1 VENQRAT
8 NIFFSKEIDYRGIS
22 AAGIGIVLPR
32 LELYSVYIG
41 FLVQVSLLL
50 WMTRSKT
57 GFWGGTKMRS
67 ALFCGVLAVAVLGS
81 AMASFPPASV
91 NQLLGHY
98 YTIQRS
104 LASDSMNGIAM
115 SAGEIAKL
123 SRQAAGTESLGKTEM
138 IALSEAAAK
147 FNAADLK
154 SARNGFGD
162 LSDKMIAYL
171 KASKAPRNPPYQYY
185 CSMAKK
191 SWLQPDKGT
200 RNPYYGSSMPTCGE
214 LVP

>member
-1 VENQRAT
+1 MRFA
-8 NIFFSKEIDYRGIS
+8 
-22 AAGIGIVLPR
+22 
-32 LELYSVYIG
+32 
-41 FLVQVSLLL
+41 LL
-50 WMTRSKT
+50 R
-57 GFWGGTKMRS
+57 
-67 ALFCGVLAVAVLGS
+67 GVLALAILGS
-81 AMASFPPASV
+81 AQAGSPPASA

-104 LASDSMNGIAM
+104 LASDSMNGIAT
-115 SAGEIAKL
+115 SAGEMATL
-123 SRQAAGTESLGKTEM
+123 SRQAAATEPLGKAEL

-171 KASKAPRNPPYQYY
+171 KASKAPQNPPYQYY
-185 CSMAKK
+185 CSMVKK
-191 SWLQPDKGT
+191 NWLQPDKGT
-200 RNPYYGSSMPTCGE
+200 RNPYYGSSMLTCGE

>member
-1 VENQRAT
+1 
-8 NIFFSKEIDYRGIS
+8 
-22 AAGIGIVLPR
+22 
-32 LELYSVYIG
+32 
-41 FLVQVSLLL
+41 
-50 WMTRSKT
+50 
-57 GFWGGTKMRS
+57 MRS
-67 ALFCGVLAVAVLGS
+67 ALLCGMLAVAVLGL
-81 AMASFPPASV
+81 AMTSLPPASV

-104 LASDSMNGIAM
+104 LASDSINGIAT

-123 SRQAAGTESLGKTEM
+123 SRQAAAAEPLGKTEL

-171 KASKAPRNPPYQYY
+171 KASKAARNPPYRYY
-185 CSMAKK
+185 CSMVKK
-191 SWLQPDKGT
+191 NWLQPDNGT
-200 RNPYYGSSMPTCGE
+200 RNPYYGSSMLTCGE